1 MKFRG
6 AFALV
11 TALVALF
18 ATAAPASADVGL
30 NAYTAKARGA
40 TELRE
45 LKRQGFDLTE
55 GQRRGG
61 IEIIATKQ
69 QATKLRRAGIATKLI
84 RDRRGRTSRRAAAAQ
99 AAGGWTVW
107 RPYAR
112 TDIAMSDA
120 AGNPTVNIKTQLE
133 RLANRYSGI
142 AKLETIG
149 HSVNGLPI
157 YAMKVT
163 KGARKHKDGK
173 RPAVLYSSVQHA
185 REWLAGETGRR
196 TLRLFLD
203 NYGRS
208 GTARGTDGQPVEGV
222 SSRELTR
229 LVDTRELWFILIAN
243 PDGYDFTFT
252 PENRLWRKN
261 LRDNNG
267 DGQITAI
274 DGVDPNR
281 NFPTRWAYDDEGS
294 NRERS
299 SETYHGTGPA
309 SEPETQAFLSL
320 LDRVHFTSNKN
331 DHTFGRLLLWPPGWQ
346 VDTRFADEP
355 VFTALAGDDENP
367 AIPGFDPD
375 VGAELYTTNG
385 DTNDHLYQSDRVQS
399 FTPEGSPGVGTGSG
413 FIFQD
418 VEADV
423 QEEFEKHVQ
432 FALDLARSADDPS
445 RPDSHLGNKAP
456 NFVVDDFAVSYGN
469 PQTVQVNA
477 RRDLGKINL
486 RYRVNGGRV
495 QTKSTREWQGGLR
508 YGDEGD
514 YWYHRM
520 RGTVTG
526 TKAGDSVEVWFTSTR
541 RHKKSDSFT
550 YEVRSDSNA
559 DVLVL
564 AVEDYSGN
572 SALPPY
578 EDTTAPNYLQYYTE
592 ALGDTP
598 HDVYDYDAEDRKAP
612 HPLGV
617 LSHFDAII
625 WYTANDNVTR
635 EGPTPGV
642 ADLEAHRTITA
653 VRDFVNE
660 GGRVALEGVN
670 AGRQYDL
677 VEYPQEGYP
686 ASQCD
691 GDLQTTDD
699 GKCQPLSNDFAQ
711 YYLGSYVRADGGG
724 QNEDG
729 SINPVT
735 GLTAPLDGWNATLN
749 GPDSAQNHSFLGI
762 ETGTHLVTSS
772 ILEVENYPQ
781 FASEQA
787 ADWVTTGDKPFDP
800 HTGEW
805 YMTSQNINEGYK
817 RLRRTI
823 DLTGSSGPAA
833 DSLSFFT
840 SFNTE
845 QDWDFVFV
853 EAQTLKPDGTGNGDW
868 DTLPDAGGHTGNAT
882 GASCDAGWSE
892 ELHNHL
898 RHYMTYDPAA
908 NGGAGGCTPT
918 GTTGDWNAASGNSGG
933 WQEWNIDLSAYEGK
947 RVEISIVYATD
958 WGTLTVPGMLVDDT
972 KVTVNGA
979 TTDQTSFE
987 TDMGGWDV
995 PGAHPEGPSANLND
1009 WIRSQRIFEDAAVTK
1024 TQFGL
1029 MFGFGLEGVDGAAN
1043 RADLMDRTVSY
1054 LLGG

>member
-1 MKFRG
+1 MKLRG
-6 AFALV
+6 AVVAL
-11 TALVALF
+11 TALVVLAL
-18 ATAAPASADVGL
+18 AAPVSAGTGL
-30 NAYTAKARGA
+30 SAYKAKARGA
-40 TELRE
+40 KQLRE
-45 LKRQGFDLTE
+45 LKRQGFDITE

-61 IEIIATKQ
+61 IEIVATKRQ
-69 QATKLRRAGIATKLI
+69 IAKLRRAGVAAKLV
-84 RDRRGRTSRRAAAAQ
+84 RDRRGRSSRRAAAAQ

-112 TDIAMSDA
+112 TDIEMSDA
-120 AGNPTVNIKTQLE
+120 AGNPTVNLMTQLE
-133 RLANRYSGI
+133 RLASRHPDI

-149 HSVNGLPI
+149 HTVNDLPI

-163 KGARKHKDGK
+163 KGARNRSDGS
-173 RPAVLYSSVQHA
+173 RPAVLYSSLQHA

-203 NYGRS
+203 NYGRT
-208 GTARGTDGQPVEGV
+208 GTARGTDGQPVAGV
-222 SSRELTR
+222 SASELTK
-229 LVDTRELWFILIAN
+229 LVNTRELWFILVAN

-252 PENRLWRKN
+252 LDNRLWRKN
-261 LRDNNG
+261 LQDNND

-274 DGVDPNR
+274 DGVDLNR
-281 NFPTRWAYDDEGS
+281 NFPTRWNYDDEGS
-294 NRERS
+294 NTERS
-299 SETYHGTGPA
+299 SETFRGTEAA

-320 LDRVHFTSNKN
+320 MDRVHFTSNKN

-346 VDTRFADEP
+346 VDTRYADEP
-355 VFTALAGDDENP
+355 IMTALAGDDEEP

-385 DTNDHLYQSDRVQS
+385 DTNDHMYGSDRTLS

-432 FALDLARSADDPS
+432 FALDLARSANSPS
-445 RPDSHLGNKAP
+445 RPDSHLGNKVP
-456 NFVVDDFAVSYGN
+456 NFVVDDFEVSYGD

-477 RRDLGKINL
+477 RRDLRAISL
-486 RYRVNGGRV
+486 RYRVNGGKA
-495 QTKSTREWQGGLR
+495 QKKSTSEWGGGLR

-520 RGTVTG
+520 RGQVTG
-526 TKAGDSVEVWFTSTR
+526 TDPGDTVEVWFTS
-541 RHKKSDSFT
+541 KKGNRKSSSFT

-564 AVEDYSGN
+564 AAEDYSGN

-578 EDTTAPNYLQYYTE
+578 PSATEPNYLQYYTD

-598 HDVYDYDAEDRKAP
+598 HDVYDYDAEGRKAP
-612 HPLGV
+612 DPLGV
-617 LSHFDAII
+617 LSHFDAVI
-625 WYTANDNVTR
+625 WYTGNDNVTR
-635 EGPTPGV
+635 VGPTPGV

-677 VEYPQEGYP
+677 VEYPQEGFGP
-686 ASQCD
+686 EQCD
-691 GDLQTTDD
+691 GDLLTTDD

-735 GLTAPLDGWNATLN
+735 GLSAPLDGWNATLN
-749 GPDSAQNHSFLGI
+749 GPDSAENHSFAGI

-772 ILEVENYPQ
+772 ILDPDVYPQ

-787 ADWVTTGDKPFDP
+787 ADWVTSGDKPFDP
-800 HTGEW
+800 HTGAW

-817 RLRRTI
+817 RLRRRI
-823 DLTGSSGPAA
+823 DLTGLADGQAA
-833 DSLSFFT
+833 DLSFFT

-853 EAQTLKPDGTGNGDW
+853 EAQTLNAQGEGNGDW
-868 DTLPDAGGHTGNAT
+868 TTLPEANGHTSDSV
-882 GASCDAGWSE
+882 GASCPSGWTE
-892 ELHNHL
+892 KLHNHL
-898 RHYMTYDPAA
+898 RHYQTFDPDGNA
-908 NGGAGGCTPT
+908 GAGSCTPS
-918 GTTGDWNAASGNSGG
+918 GTTGTWNAASGNSGG
-933 WQEWNIDLSAYEGK
+933 WQEWKIDLSQYHGQQ
-947 RVEISIVYATD
+947 VEISIVYATD

-972 KVTVNGA
+972 KVTVNGV
-979 TTDQTSFE
+979 TTAETSFE
-987 TDMGGWDV
+987 TDDGGWEI
-995 PGAHPEGPSANLND
+995 PGAHPEGPSTNLND
-1009 WIRSQRIFEDAAVTK
+1009 WIRSERIFEDAAVTK
-1024 TQFGL
+1024 TAFGL
-1029 MFGFGLEGVDGAAN
+1029 MFGFGLEGVDTAEN
-1043 RADLMDRTVSY
+1043 RADLMQRTLNY
-1054 LLGG
+1054 LLAG